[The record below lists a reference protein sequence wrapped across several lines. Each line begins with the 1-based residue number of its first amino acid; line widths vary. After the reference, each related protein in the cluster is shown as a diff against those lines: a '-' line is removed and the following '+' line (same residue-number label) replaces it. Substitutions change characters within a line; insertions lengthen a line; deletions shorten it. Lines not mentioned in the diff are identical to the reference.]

1 MTGRSKPEISG
12 IGDWFKVA
20 NPVSLPQCVSMQRSF
35 LLIIAVLFAALTLG
49 NQAFAQAASNFAYF
63 LDNIND
69 STVNS
74 TPAGYAVIGEAG
86 ATDRAN
92 WTASGRIVGVSAAL
106 NQTSTNSLWS
116 TISSLFSS
124 STPVSP
130 NQKNLLAQ
138 NIISNA
144 LQYPD
149 EFPNPAEGNLTQS
162 NGYVIWAQDFERD
175 PLASTDELYAG
186 VTAVLWAGRQLLG
199 TNVKIIPVPASYLF
213 KTLGG
218 YNSGNIVHGDG
229 ATPYLASLGLSAPP
243 TNPQTNSGGEWNFLS
258 MLYENHL
265 IDGFLGQQYAINNS
279 GALPGSVSG
288 DTMHFY
294 EDMPYAILSAHDNP
308 PQLTST
314 SPGGPP
320 WASHY
325 YGDMPFQAGVYWNT
339 NVIDSSFNPSSY
351 LTPTESALTEL
362 AVPEPST
369 YALLLMTAAGALWM
383 TRRRR

>member
-1 MTGRSKPEISG
+1 M
-12 IGDWFKVA
+12 DWFKVA
-20 NPVSLPQCVSMQRSF
+20 SPVSLPQCVKMHRSF
-35 LLIIAVLFAALTLG
+35 LLIVAVLFAALTLG

-69 STVNS
+69 STVDS

-86 ATDRAN
+86 ANDRAN

-106 NQTSTNSLWS
+106 NPSLWS
-116 TISSLFSS
+116 TISSNFSS
-124 STPVSP
+124 STPVVDK
-130 NQKNLLAQ
+130 QQLAQ
-138 NIISNA
+138 NIITSA
-144 LQYPD
+144 LQSPS
-149 EFPNPAEGNLTQS
+149 EFPLSSERIPTAS
-162 NGYVIWAQDFERD
+162 NGFVIWAQDFEKD
-175 PLASTDELYAG
+175 TSSPDELYAG

-199 TNVKIIPVPASYLF
+199 TDFKIIPVPASYLF

-218 YNSGNIVHGDG
+218 YNSGNIVNGVG
-229 ATPYLASLGLSAPP
+229 STPYLASLGLSAPP
-243 TNPQTNSGGEWNFLS
+243 TTNPQADSGGEWNFLS
-258 MLYENHL
+258 LLYENHL

-279 GALPGSVSG
+279 DALPGSVSS

-314 SPGGPP
+314 SPNGPP

>member
-1 MTGRSKPEISG
+1 M
-12 IGDWFKVA
+12 
-20 NPVSLPQCVSMQRSF
+20 NRSF
-35 LLIIAVLFAALTLG
+35 PSIVAVLFAALTLG

-63 LDNIND
+63 LDNMND

-74 TPAGYAVIGEAG
+74 TPAGYAVIGEAV
-86 ATDRAN
+86 ATNRAN

-116 TISSLFSS
+116 TISPLFSS

-149 EFPNPAEGNLTQS
+149 EFPNPAEGNLTAN

-175 PLASTDELYAG
+175 TLASTDELYAG

-218 YNSGNIVHGDG
+218 YSSSHIVHGDG
-229 ATPYLASLGLSAPP
+229 TTPYLASLGLSAPP
-243 TNPQTNSGGEWNFLS
+243 TTNPQADSGGEWNFLS

-279 GALPGSVSG
+279 DALPGSVSS

-314 SPGGPP
+314 SPNGPP

-351 LTPTESALTEL
+351 LTPTESALTGL
-362 AVPEPST
+362 VVPEPST

-383 TRRRR
+383 VRRRR